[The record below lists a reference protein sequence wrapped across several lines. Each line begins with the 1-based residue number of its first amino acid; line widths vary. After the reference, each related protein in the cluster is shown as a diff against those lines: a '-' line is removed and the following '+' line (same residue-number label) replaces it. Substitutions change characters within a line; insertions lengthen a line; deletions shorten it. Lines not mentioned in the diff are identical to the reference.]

1 MKPLAETL
9 QANEGWLMQRVLA
22 YAKDL
27 GFTQYTSTLEEA
39 WRLSVAG
46 LTGSLCEAIAAF
58 DRPPELRPDDDF
70 QHDAL
75 ARFGVREAERHR
87 QRGLGLGMF
96 LALLKYYRQSYVDLV
111 RERTAATS
119 TDDDRRFIDRCFD
132 RIEVAVS
139 QEWSSGDPAQRHGEL
154 EATNRTIT
162 NEKNTYLAVF
172 ESLADAV
179 LMLDR
184 GDKLVNLNHAAS
196 RLVDP
201 AHVPGGH
208 YYGSSVRADQV
219 GRGKPALDKMCLD
232 QPVGEV
238 FPWLAP
244 ILRTLR
250 DKHETRTEC
259 RTVIR
264 DDIVYLEVRLLDVLD
279 VSQRSPSAIVVLRNI
294 TERAL
299 AEAEL
304 TNTVAELGRALSEVK
319 RLSGLLPLCAS
330 CKKVRDDNGYW
341 RQVEQYITDQ
351 TGAMVS
357 HAICPDC
364 VRKLYP
370 ELADELLA
378 GEPGSDK
385 SR

>member
-1 MKPLAETL
+1 M
-9 QANEGWLMQRVLA
+9 
-22 YAKDL
+22 
-27 GFTQYTSTLEEA
+27 
-39 WRLSVAG
+39 
-46 LTGSLCEAIAAF
+46 
-58 DRPPELRPDDDF
+58 
-70 QHDAL
+70 
-75 ARFGVREAERHR
+75 
-87 QRGLGLGMF
+87 
-96 LALLKYYRQSYVDLV
+96 
-111 RERTAATS
+111 
-119 TDDDRRFIDRCFD
+119 
-132 RIEVAVS
+132 S
-139 QEWSSGDPAQRHGEL
+139 QEWASGNPGERHAEL
-154 EATNRTIT
+154 ESTNRTVT

-184 GDKLVNLNHAAS
+184 TDRLVNLNHAAS

-208 YYGSSVRADQV
+208 YYGANLHREPAE
-219 GRGKPALDKMCLD
+219 RGKAALDKMCLD
-232 QPVGEV
+232 QPVGQV
-238 FPWLAP
+238 FPWLSP
-244 ILRTLR
+244 LLRGLR
-250 DKHETRTEC
+250 DKHETSTEC

-264 DDIVYLEVRLLDVLD
+264 DDIVHLEVRLLDVLD
-279 VSQRSPSAIVVLRNI
+279 VSQRMASAIVVLRNI
-294 TERAL
+294 TQRTL

-378 GEPGSDK
+378 GGDGEG
-385 SR
+385 